1 MSTMRK
7 TGTHVVLLRG
17 INVGGKNRVPMQKL
31 REFLEGLG
39 FAIVETYIASG
50 NVILESDM
58 RRDAISTR
66 IKTALPGPFPLDDQL
81 LRVLVLTADEL
92 RAIVRDRPR
101 GFGDKPEKYHSDVI
115 FLMGIESTEAMR
127 VFSPSE
133 GVDRIWAGKG
143 VIYSERLSSQRTK
156 SRLNR
161 IMATP
166 EYKSMTIRSWATTV
180 KLLELCDATARR

>member
-1 MSTMRK
+1 M
-7 TGTHVVLLRG
+7 
-17 INVGGKNRVPMQKL
+17 
-31 REFLEGLG
+31 
-39 FAIVETYIASG
+39 
-50 NVILESDM
+50 
-58 RRDAISTR
+58 
-66 IKTALPGPFPLDDQL
+66 
-81 LRVLVLTADEL
+81 LVLTADEL

>member
-143 VIYSERLSSQRTK
+143 VIYSERLSSQRPK